1 MTGEISKVSSHAHLA
16 TSVGSG
22 SPPAPPKGVAGLSRR
37 SGRRRR
43 QEVRELAQRS
53 ANAAKEIKAL
63 INASGEEVRHGVSLV
78 DQAGEALSTISTEV
92 QAISR
97 EICKIIDGA
106 KTQAEGLSEIDAALG
121 QIDRNTQQ
129 NAAMVEESSAAIQ
142 QLVQEA
148 TTLDHL
154 MLQFKVESRTSHSHR
169 RAA

>member
-1 MTGEISKVSSHAHLA
+1 M
-16 TSVGSG
+16 
-22 SPPAPPKGVAGLSRR
+22 SRR